1 MSDSIFLFAGDE
13 DVITVVGDS
22 NSLLWKV
29 PTLDSEVVKTGQY
42 GDQQKSIS
50 GRSTSP
56 ESDSMG
62 SHVSRATTRRP
73 YSEAQVLRAEDNI
86 QAAPNL
92 SKPQH
97 GLDAQCTRFY
107 RRLSND
113 SQSESESDY
122 VVRQHSANNADVIT
136 PPRTVAHTEPLS
148 NSDLALKTKTANYKP
163 HPEMDNQF
171 VSLLYSRMEDQS
183 EAGSDYAGRQHS
195 VIPQRT
201 GSFADSD
208 ITLKAKTAVMPKAR
222 MQARLSGT
230 SDGLGLQWAKPQT
243 AASSESE
250 TELSEIR
257 HVAKISEP
265 TNTAP
270 VYDIGQDPQIVAGS
284 KNNGK
289 ISDSTSNSDTNHE
302 KTTPIV
308 GHSKIHIDFLS
319 LGLGRGK
326 PIKRSLPSKASPLS
340 SMPQPSASHISKSPS
355 HSSSQAGQTSSL
367 VVNMERGG
375 TRPRQQLAQPSVSQ
389 ADRSPSHSSSQTGE
403 TTSLGDY
410 METGGTCP
418 SQPPPQPSVG
428 MKRETRPSQ
437 QPPQPIVGVKR
448 ETHPSQ
454 LMPQPSVVMKRETH
468 PNQPPPQP
476 SVVMKREPHPSQPPP
491 QPSVGVKRETHPSQ
505 PPPQPSLGVKR
516 ETHPSQPPPQPSV
529 RHLNR
534 SPSYTSR
541 QAGQTTSPGDYMV
554 KERTG
559 LSPHMS
565 PSSLSQGKSA
575 ICHSSSQARQTS
587 SQGGCKMK
595 QKTAAIA
602 QLPNVESSSVNKA
615 LECSDK
621 LPCIGAVLGG
631 RGNRLVNALA
641 KAKTVGMV
649 RGVPLEQQVMA
660 SRSPSKADK
669 VSSVTGAKPVLVK
682 SSNSASGKP
691 NKNAQDRVP
700 QQQSINKIE
709 SHSHPAKHLK
719 QDSKFK
725 SAQQMKGVSDSVQR
739 FLWSGGRAGAMLAR
753 PMPVPDKAVGRA
765 ALLLKCVNKFAD
777 HQKTI
782 KAGQQVGKSVA
793 DMLRE
798 ICPKANVTEGPAHP
812 NHTSPKSVSL
822 QPFSTELLKE
832 VCPDAHINEGEV
844 SIQNLNSL
852 SPSATEVVPV
862 SCRYPSVNVQSPVL
876 TNDSSHKLAA
886 VSPKSHSEL
895 DVTSEAPPLKL
906 NVTPPSKLDLTR
918 EAPPLKLNV
927 TPPLKLDLAREAPP
941 LKLNVTSPPKL
952 DLAREAPPLKL
963 NVTPPLK
970 LDFTSEAPLLK
981 LNVASPPK
989 LDFTSK
995 APPLKLNIASSP
1007 KLDLTSEASLPKL
1020 ELANTS
1026 PIKLDTASTIHQEAS
1041 VANPTPST
1049 SAVTEPELESDP
1061 QIVASPIPLR
1071 QEPISDLVAST
1082 EQFEKEIP
1090 AVLEGSGG
1098 SGEVMPVLEGSGEV
1112 MPVLE
1117 GSGGS
1122 REVMPVLEGSGEV
1135 MPVLEGSG
1143 EVMSVLE
1150 GSGGSGEV
1158 MPVLEGSGA
1167 VMSVLEGSG
1176 GSGEVMSVLEGS
1188 GEVMPILEGSGEVMP
1203 VLEGSGEVMP
1213 VLEGSGGSGEVMSV
1227 LEGSGEV
1234 MPVLEDSGGSG
1245 EVMPVLEGS
1254 GGSGEVMSV
1263 LEGSGEVMSVLE
1275 GSIEVMPV
1283 LDGSGEVMPVLDGSR
1298 EVMPVLEG
1306 SGEVMPV
1313 LEGSGGS
1320 GEVMPVVKTMQT
1332 GFGSLKGRLPRRAL
1346 EKQKSPPQPRDR
1358 DRSPKLSC
1366 TPPGGKLKLNLS
1378 ADEGT
1383 RERKITFSD
1392 SDEILRPR

>member
-375 TRPRQQLAQPSVSQ
+375 TRPRQQLPQPSVSQ

-491 QPSVGVKRETHPSQ
+491 QPSV
-505 PPPQPSLGVKR
+505 GVKR

-927 TPPLKLDLAREAPP
+927 TPPLKLD
-941 LKLNVTSPPKL
+941 
-952 DLAREAPPLKL
+952 
-963 NVTPPLK
+963 
-970 LDFTSEAPLLK
+970 FTSEAPLLK

-1098 SGEVMPVLEGSGEV
+1098 SGEVMPVLEGSG
-1112 MPVLE
+1112 
-1117 GSGGS
+1117 
-1122 REVMPVLEGSGEV
+1122 
-1135 MPVLEGSG
+1135 
-1143 EVMSVLE
+1143 
-1150 GSGGSGEV
+1150 
-1158 MPVLEGSGA
+1158 
-1167 VMSVLEGSG
+1167 
-1176 GSGEVMSVLEGS
+1176 
-1188 GEVMPILEGSGEVMP
+1188 
-1203 VLEGSGEVMP
+1203 
-1213 VLEGSGGSGEVMSV
+1213 GSGEVMSV

-1275 GSIEVMPV
+1275 GSREVMPV

-1366 TPPGGKLKLNLS
+1366 TSPGGKLKLNLS